1 MKKLLTIL
9 TAVFLIFAGRPAA
22 AEEQYNIGLTITP
35 FISKVNGPQEDISYE
50 VKMSSGDSVTV
61 DLRVFQAVMTI
72 EKYGEEMA
80 ITFDH
85 DLEMLSGRAV
95 IETHRI
101 ILEKNAAAHLRT
113 PTMDAGAW
121 LAVSWGSD
129 DIPLIYQDFINSI
142 SSIYAGN
149 PSGRYGTYEDYSI
162 MFEVQSGHSREEKTL
177 GYAVADVDDDGTEEL
192 LFGDMHSDAEGT
204 PLYDMYTID
213 HGEMVHVF
221 DGWDRNRYY
230 LTTDGGFMRHGSDS
244 AFSSFS
250 SFYIYERGELI
261 LLRSVIYN
269 SEKNRDNPWF
279 LSYTNE
285 YDTSGALPISQYDA
299 EKIFSFYIGT
309 EIPLTP
315 FGD

>member
-9 TAVFLIFAGRPAA
+9 TAVFLIFAGKPAA

-35 FISKVNGPQEDISYE
+35 FISKVNGLQKDISYE

-61 DLRVFQAVMTI
+61 DLRVFQAVVTI
-72 EKYGEEMA
+72 EKHGEEMA
-80 ITFDH
+80 FTFDH

-162 MFEVQSGHSREEKTL
+162 MFEVQSARSQEEKTL
-177 GYAVADVDDDGTEEL
+177 GYAVLDLDDDGTEEL
-192 LFGDMHSDAEGT
+192 LFGDMKTDDDGT
-204 PLYDMYTID
+204 PLYDLYTIKQ
-213 HGEMVHVF
+213 GKLIHVF

-230 LTTDGGFMRHGSDS
+230 LTTDGGFIRHGSDS
-244 AFSSFS
+244 ASSSFS
-250 SFYIYERGELI
+250 SFYIYERGELV

-269 SEKNRDNPWF
+269 SEKDKDSPWF

-285 YDTSGALPISQYDA
+285 YDTSGALPVSQDEA
-299 EKIFSFYIGT
+299 QKILSYYNET
-309 EIPLTP
+309 EITLTP
-315 FGD
+315 F